1 MGLPGIGGGGDQG
14 GASGA
19 GAAGGA
25 NPLDTLKKLD
35 PLKKL
40 MGGDKG
46 GHSTESQQV
55 GNAAAAGPG

>member
-1 MGLPGIGGGGDQG
+1 MGLAGIGGGDQG

-25 NPLDTLKKLD
+25 SPLDTLKKLD
-35 PLKKL
+35 PIKKL
-40 MGGDKG
+40 MGGDKNG
-46 GHSTESQQV
+46 QGSDSQQV